1 MDNSIETLYVDI
13 RLRTQGFEAGL
24 RDVNRQVAAAAGM
37 VANSFNQ
44 NFNRSLGIQQSLS
57 SAITSSGRAII
68 SSSQRVGS
76 QAGTT
81 FTQAF
86 TGNLGLNPQSAVR
99 AFAPF
104 SQALNQSATTAG
116 RTAATAVSNAVNSN
130 TNFQGAINGALTMYT
145 ALRAFAN
152 NFNTT
157 LGSSV
162 GNLGA
167 VLSNSIRGM
176 GSMVAQAGNSIG
188 QSLGSSI
195 SVGLGIATAGMFA
208 VMAKQMSNWAY
219 EADNARISFEVWN
232 RTVERAGIGADKATA
247 SIDNMSKSLKISK
260 ISLMENAAGLLRMGF
275 TMDQVETAFTVAS
288 ASAVRLGKDTTYG
301 IEQVTQALLTGNSRF
316 LNTIGIRLNLVDA
329 EKMYAA
335 QIGKTKSAL
344 TDSERLQAKINLLW
358 KDSGNEVEYLA
369 QSLSGLSGATSDN
382 KIAMEQFR
390 QTIGTAFIPV
400 TNMAI
405 RSVTEL
411 IQNMG
416 NWAKNTEEGRR
427 SMQIVSTAASNFGA
441 TVVNVGRAI
450 VDFMKT
456 DTFKDFASIAVGVF
470 NEVKRTAGDVVTY
483 FRSEWPKLSQSVGQ
497 LASEFKQLWDVVS
510 PIISALKS
518 SLLTISPIFTGI
530 VTALS
535 SMVSA
540 IVKGIRGLV
549 TAVGALLSGD
559 WKGMWDGASTAITA
573 FKDDLINWP
582 VEKITSSMKSLIS
595 NISDLWAS
603 GGEAWGTAA
612 ATSMNAATDKAI
624 ADNQKKIEEYK
635 KIIADRQIQKSA
647 DQVSPNFALNQV
659 NDPLGLQQSGVV
671 NQPKVSTQVPNLKPD
686 LGLSSFMKAL
696 GKDLAVSV
704 MQELGANHDK
714 YRLTGGKGHPG
725 IDYQIGSGTNGG
737 LMGAPV
743 YAPGGFAGATVK
755 RADNTKS
762 GYGNSIE
769 LELAN
774 GYKVL
779 LGHFKDLGV
788 KAGQKITE
796 GMVLG
801 TQGNTGWGFSKL
813 GAGEGKGPVH
823 LHVEARDIKG
833 NIVFDKGQLESI
845 LTTGKAAGD
854 RFINTVSDRQN
865 KSVADTKAKPDPTF
879 AELVKQLVAINRE
892 FNAAGAALKANPNSQ
907 AAMTRYQ
914 KANNA
919 LDMSKDMAS
928 TYKDENLY
936 RAAQMATEKI
946 LENEGASYKI
956 NEAKVKKLL
965 PEAVNLLKRQA
976 DLEGQSGVVPT
987 DKLKEYYD
995 VKKRIAAI
1003 GAADDGK
1010 EALSLAQKRID
1021 AEKQGLNITDT
1032 MTAQA
1037 LKLARALRDAK
1048 ESSKLDPKALAAAQQ
1063 AVDLFTGGG
1072 KSQQFA
1078 LSWATDAVAKETKAI
1093 PAFES
1098 QIASAEKLVQALM
1111 KAQLMAFGP
1120 ARTKAVNDASEAI
1133 KKFSES
1139 NKNAALAV
1147 SFAQEKYSKLQ
1158 TITDRA
1164 TAASRAKSIPL
1175 QTDTQL
1181 RDKIKAEQAKGAG
1194 ADLAFID
1201 SLQNELDK
1209 RTESLKK
1216 KRQDYANAFNDSV
1229 ERLSIVGANR
1239 NVYDRAKTAIGSLLG
1254 DDPSNAVQDLDYL
1267 KALGKELDTLA
1278 KQPGGEIFGNLSQQL
1293 SVAIPPAQDL
1303 SDSLAKVAD
1312 EQYALNQTDFSSS
1325 MLDQLQAQ
1333 LDELIKSFDGDKRLA
1348 MDASF
1353 TDAMDSMQGAI
1364 DSMKDLPDLYGQ
1376 TRVEQLQAA
1385 LDQMRTTAT
1394 DLAEGFEIIAQNQ
1407 EEDNQLAEDYWNIQ
1421 RRIESVRERIANSPL
1436 TVDPSEID
1444 QMVVDL
1450 NALDQTD
1457 AVMAT
1462 TATMDKLRDS
1472 LSSAQDAANGLIDSM
1487 EIIST
1492 RREEDNQQA
1501 EEYNA
1506 IMRKIADLQ
1515 AAADTNPLLVHP
1527 EDIAQIVGELGSL
1540 KQDDA
1545 VQYQISKFKE
1555 WSDAIMKVRGD
1566 YSDLAETNAR
1576 SAGTNS
1582 SSTGVIRAEVQDLR
1596 KQVTDLLADL
1606 TQFPGMTIVNDKQ
1619 FDSLKVRLQR
1629 ITDDPMFG
1637 NAAKEMADQL
1647 EKGWKEAQDAVQ
1659 KQEVI
1664 DQERNASYEKQ
1675 KAQEVAGYINESANA
1690 LLDAFT
1696 ATGNVE
1702 ALLQDSKNLKVY
1714 IDGESIKGVSSTI
1727 DDILNSVETRVNRAL
1742 GSVGHLHEAERK
1754 AIENDLLLNEMAF
1767 KAKTRSQEDYY
1778 QIRKELSTKALN
1790 LESTDLRDA
1799 LDKQLSDGLLTQEQ
1813 YWAQVEQLRSDGTTK
1828 LAQIDDDFKLPGI
1841 QQATEHFKELR
1852 DRVNQ
1857 LSALNAPEV
1866 FPDIQKSIGVT
1877 LDEINNFAGKD
1888 LLTQDQQGQLSDFSK
1903 TLIDVSDNLANA
1915 SDSTDQ
1921 LASVVDGS
1929 VANIADALDELNTIV
1944 EQVTL
1949 GQIAPDD
1956 FLERMRLLKPILEGF
1971 DLSGLE
1977 IPQEVRAG
1985 LSEGLSTIKAFEG
1998 LYESSA
2004 PQAKVYGNAIKNL
2017 ANDVKEFAAKSASGK
2032 MSVAEFNDTLAQL
2045 QNRISLIQQNPMN
2058 EGFFKIK
2065 TDDLSKQLGLVK
2077 FGQDAPETR
2086 KAVDDLTAS
2095 LEGINKAFTDGLI
2108 DQPKYIELLGHL
2120 KDAFDALATSNATTD
2135 AVKKISIDSSKQI
2148 SATLNGLKYLDSGV
2162 GAMFAKVAETVGKGT
2177 DKASKVMSI
2186 GLNTV
2191 AKVISGSKSPIQDA
2205 LNGVFDMIVSAI
2217 ETGSEAADG
2226 AINAFVG
2233 GLKGAF
2239 NAIMSGNYAGAV
2251 VSAVGGIIQGIVD
2264 WFNRANRA
2272 YEELKKKIGEFKE
2285 QLKGSFVDADQYV
2298 KKFYFTDGL
2307 SKKVFGDYMVTGIDE
2322 VGAKLA
2328 LSISDGVTSGFKN
2341 GMKAAI
2347 NGDDNWREIITSG
2360 MRDALIDGF
2369 IEAFIQK
2376 AVLQGILAAPLT
2388 ALSKAFESGD
2398 QSAIDAAMAAFAG
2411 MLPKAMD
2418 AIGKVVPGFVDAI
2431 NKAFP
2436 GMGNAGP
2443 GSLDFEQ
2450 KKLADLQAKFGK
2462 ATSDEERKKLQ
2473 AQIDAQQA
2481 IIDKIKAKTEKE
2493 KPADAGPGSLDYEN
2507 KILQDL
2513 MDKYNKETD
2522 AAKRLLLAGEIE
2534 KQKAKIKGLDPLNN
2548 PYKYGDIVKRN
2559 PDGSP
2564 DLTGGGTYI
2573 TGNIQALPM
2582 LGVPDVPTGDTAI
2595 PFGTSVKNFGIH
2607 VEKFGEYM
2615 KYAEMIKEAAIALG
2629 PQQSTKDKPSIT
2641 NWGIISK
2648 R

>member
-1 MDNSIETLYVDI
+1 MLMDNSIETLYVDVK
-13 RLRTQGFEAGL
+13 LRTQGFEAGL
-24 RDVNRQVAAAAGM
+24 RDVNRQVAAAAG
-37 VANSFNQ
+37 VAASHFNQ

-57 SAITSSGRAII
+57 SAITASGRAII

-104 SQALNQSATTAG
+104 GQALNQSATTAG
-116 RTAATAVSNAVNSN
+116 RTAAAAVSNAVNSN

-382 KIAMEQFR
+382 KIAMEQLR
-390 QTIGTAFIPV
+390 QAIGTAFIPI
-400 TNMAI
+400 TNSAI
-405 RSVTEL
+405 RAVTDL
-411 IQNMG
+411 VNNIA
-416 NWAKNTEEGRR
+416 NWAKNTDEGK
-427 SMQIVSTAASNFGA
+427 AAMANISNTLTEFGK
-441 TVVNVGRAI
+441 NVLKTI
-450 VDFMKT
+450 ENVKEFLKSDDFKKFSNDVKSFLESAKSVADSFALSFKQNWPEIKKT
-456 DTFKDFASIAVGVF
+456 LDEIGSSFGKLSDAVGPVF
-470 NEVKRTAGDVVTY
+470 IGIKN
-483 FRSEWPKLSQSVGQ
+483 S
-497 LASEFKQLWDVVS
+497 
-510 PIISALKS
+510 I
-518 SLLTISPIFTGI
+518 LTVMPFFTGL
-530 VTALS
+530 A
-535 SMVSA
+535 
-540 IVKGIRGLV
+540 
-549 TAVGALLSGD
+549 TAVGSMVAAVTKGIGAMVDSVSRMLTGD
-559 WKGMWDGASTAITA
+559 LNGAWEKAKEAKEA
-573 FKDDLINWP
+573 FTEDLINWP
-582 VEKITSSMKSLIS
+582 VDKITNGTKATID
-595 NISDLWAS
+595 NIGALWAS

-612 ATSMNAATDKAI
+612 ATSMNLVTDKAI
-624 ADNQKKIEEYK
+624 ADNLKKIEEYK
-635 KIIADRQIQKSA
+635 KKLADIRKSENA
-647 DQVSPNFALNQV
+647 DQIAPNFALNQV
-659 NDPLGLQQSGVV
+659 NDPLGLQRS
-671 NQPKVSTQVPNLKPD
+671 NITAQPKTSVTVDLKPD
-686 LGLSSFMKAL
+686 LGLSSFMKQL

-704 MQELGANHDK
+704 MQEVGANADK
-714 YRLTGGKGHPG
+714 YKLTGGKGHPG
-725 IDYQIGSGTNGG
+725 IDYQIGSGMNGG
-737 LMGAPV
+737 QMGAPI
-743 YAPGGFAGATVK
+743 YAPVGFSGATVT

-769 LELAN
+769 LQLTN

-779 LGHFKDLGV
+779 LGHFRDLGV
-788 KAGQKITE
+788 KVGQKITE

-801 TQGNTGWGFSKL
+801 SQGNTGWGFSKL

-823 LHVEARDIKG
+823 LHVEARDMKG

-865 KSVADTKAKPDPTF
+865 KSVTDTKAKPDPAF

-976 DLEGQSGVVPT
+976 DLEGQSGGVPT
-987 DKLKEYYD
+987 EKLKEYYD

-1021 AEKQGLNITDT
+1021 AEKQGLSITDA

-1063 AVDLFTGGG
+1063 AVDLFTGAG

-1133 KKFSES
+1133 KKFSEN

-1147 SFAQEKYSKLQ
+1147 SFAQDKYSKLQ

-1216 KRQDYANAFNDSV
+1216 KRQEYANAFNDSV
-1229 ERLSIVGANR
+1229 ERLSIVGANQD
-1239 NVYDRAKTAIGSLLG
+1239 VYDRARTAIGNLLG

-1267 KALGKELDTLA
+1267 KALGKELDTLS

-1293 SVAIPPAQDL
+1293 SAAIPPAQDL
-1303 SDSLAKVAD
+1303 SNSLAKVAD

-1325 MLDQLQAQ
+1325 MLNQLQAQ
-1333 LDELIKSFDGDKRLA
+1333 LDELTKSLDGDQLLA
-1348 MDASF
+1348 MDTSF
-1353 TDAMDSMQGAI
+1353 SDSMDSIQGAI
-1364 DSMKDLPDLYGQ
+1364 DSMKDLPDLYDQ
-1376 TRVEQLQAA
+1376 TKVEQLQAT
-1385 LDQMRTTAT
+1385 LDQTRTTAT
-1394 DLAEGFEIIAQNQ
+1394 DLADSFEIIAQNQ
-1407 EEDNQLAEDYWNIQ
+1407 DKDNQLAEDYWNIQ
-1421 RRIESVRERIANSPL
+1421 RRIADVRERIANNPL
-1436 TVDPSEID
+1436 SVDSSEID
-1444 QMVVDL
+1444 QLVADL

-1472 LSSAQDAANGLIDSM
+1472 LSGAQDAANGIIDSM
-1487 EIIST
+1487 EGIASAQ
-1492 RREEDNQQA
+1492 EEANQQA
-1501 EEYNA
+1501 EDYNA

-1515 AAADTNPLLVHP
+1515 SAADTSPLLVHP

-1566 YSDLAETNAR
+1566 YSGLAETNAR
-1576 SAGTNS
+1576 SAGANS
-1582 SSTGVIRAEVQDLR
+1582 SGTGVIRAEVQDLR
-1596 KQVTDLLADL
+1596 KQVAELLADL

-1619 FDSLKVRLQR
+1619 FDGIKVRLQR

-1664 DQERNASYEKQ
+1664 DQERNAAYEKQ

-1702 ALLQDSKNLKVY
+1702 ALLADSKSLKVY

-1767 KAKTRSQEDYY
+1767 KSKTRSQEDYY
-1778 QIRKELSTKALN
+1778 SIRKDLSTKALN
-1790 LESTDLRDA
+1790 LESTDTKDA

-1813 YWAQVEQLRSDGTTK
+1813 YWAQVEQLNSDGALK
-1828 LAQIDDDFKLPGI
+1828 LAQINDDFKLPGI
-1841 QQATEHFKELR
+1841 QQATEHFKELQA
-1852 DRVNQ
+1852 RVNQ
-1857 LSALNAPEV
+1857 LSALNSPEV
-1866 FPDIQKSIGVT
+1866 FPDIQKSIGIT

-1903 TLIDVSDNLANA
+1903 TLVDVSDNLANA

-1921 LASVVDGS
+1921 LASIVDGS

-1977 IPQEVRAG
+1977 MPQEVRAG
-1985 LSEGLSTIKAFEG
+1985 LAEGLNTIKAFEG

-2045 QNRISLIQQNPMN
+2045 QNRIGLIQQNPMN
-2058 EGFFKIK
+2058 EGFFKVK

-2086 KAVDDLTAS
+2086 KAVDELTAS
-2095 LEGINKAFTDGLI
+2095 LDGINKAFADGLI

-2120 KDAFDALATSNATTD
+2120 KDAFDALATSNDTTD
-2135 AVKKISIDSSKQI
+2135 AVKRISVDSSKQI
-2148 SATLNGLKYLDSGV
+2148 TTTLNALKYMDSGV
-2162 GAMFAKVAETVGKGT
+2162 SAMFSKIGDTLGKGT
-2177 DKASKVMSI
+2177 DKASKVMAI
-2186 GLNTV
+2186 GFNAI
-2191 AKVISGSKSPIQDA
+2191 AKAINNSKSPIQDA
-2205 LNGVFDMIVSAI
+2205 LNGVFDMIGAVI
-2217 ETGSEAADG
+2217 ETGSSAADEAIG
-2226 AINAFVG
+2226 AFIG

-2239 NAIMSGNYAGAV
+2239 NALMSGNYAGAV

-2264 WFNRANRA
+2264 WFTAGARQA
-2272 YEELKKKIGEFKE
+2272 EEFRKKMEDFR
-2285 QLKGSFVDADQYV
+2285 KGLEKTFVDAESFIKSV
-2298 KKFYFTDGL
+2298 KLSGL
-2307 SKKVFGDYMVTGIDE
+2307 DKAIFGDHIDVGIDE
-2322 VGAKLA
+2322 VGVRLA
-2328 LSISDGVTSGFKN
+2328 MSISDGVTSGFKN

-2418 AIGKVVPGFVDAI
+2418 AIGKVIPGFVGALD
-2431 NKAFP
+2431 KAFP
-2436 GMGNAGP
+2436 GMGGAKP
-2443 GSLDFEQ
+2443 GSLDYES
-2450 KKLADLQAKFGK
+2450 KILADLQAKYNK
-2462 ATSDEERKKLQ
+2462 ATSDDERKKLQ

-2481 IIDKIKAKTEKE
+2481 VIDKIKAKNEQKAPE
-2493 KPADAGPGSLDYEN
+2493 AGPGSLDYEN

-2559 PDGSP
+2559 PDGTP

-2573 TGNIQALPM
+2573 TGNIKALPM

-2595 PFGTSVKNFGIH
+2595 PFGTSVKNFGTH
-2607 VEKFGEYM
+2607 VDKFGEYM
-2615 KYAEMIKEAAIALG
+2615 KYAEMIKEAALVLN
-2629 PQQSTKDKPSIT
+2629 PQQSKDKPSTT